1 MQRGFILDK
10 STLRKLTFL
19 LVFFLMK
26 TKGQGIRS
34 AQHQLLNFSISIQ
47 LLRYAVTREQGPMQN
62 LTSFLKHSDIGVLF
76 TLALLITPA
85 TQVTAGTYLDSGH
98 GGSWSDPSR
107 TTGQGAVREELKTEY
122 VAGNCAHCHEQHA
135 SIGGVE
141 PSPVNG
147 TPSAHMLFDDLAG
160 NALCNHCHDN
170 STANGADNI
179 ASQIAPNKT
188 YSHDPASS
196 IGTVLCDDCHD
207 PHVSQTT
214 PHSEAADGNAVK
226 GPLLSVAGTS
236 VSSWT
241 PGSPGSGGENLGI
254 LSLNPLAEPINYEYE
269 LCFRCH
275 ANNQYPS
282 NPNLDVGLQFNPNSY
297 SVHPVATNS
306 RQWNN
311 AFLRGISSS
320 LKTPWVDAGNLDHQM
335 YCSDCH
341 GSDTTGDPQGPH
353 GSSIDNILQAAGPD
367 SSLDNLCL
375 KCHNDPA
382 TAGNSDWLDLPGYGN
397 PSGGTPNGGHSL
409 TAHQYDATNNP
420 LGCLACHG
428 GIGNTTLAS
437 SIHGANYLWPDAG
450 GGTGKTST
458 AFLIPSG
465 DSSFT
470 ITQLYYTGSN
480 DTAGNRHC
488 AASCHSGGVAY
499 VY

>member
-1 MQRGFILDK
+1 MPNPTYLPK
-10 STLRKLTFL
+10 AS
-19 LVFFLMK
+19 
-26 TKGQGIRS
+26 GI
-34 AQHQLLNFSISIQ
+34 
-47 LLRYAVTREQGPMQN
+47 V
-62 LTSFLKHSDIGVLF
+62 VLF
-76 TLALLITPA
+76 MLALLTTPTA
-85 TQVTAGTYLDSGH
+85 QVTAGTYLDSAH
-98 GGSWSDPSR
+98 GGNWSDPSR
-107 TTGQGAVREELKTEY
+107 ITGQGAKRTELTDY
-122 VAGNCAHCHEQHA
+122 AAGNCAHCHEQHA
-135 SIGGVE
+135 SIGGSE
-141 PSPVNG
+141 PGPING
-147 TPSAHMLFDDLAG
+147 SPSAHLLFDVLAG
-160 NALCNHCHDN
+160 NALCNHCHDS
-170 STANGADNI
+170 STANGADDI
-179 ASQIAPNKT
+179 ATQIAKT

-196 IGTVLCDDCHD
+196 IGSVLCNDCHD
-207 PHVSQTT
+207 SHVAQITT
-214 PHSEAADGNAVK
+214 HSEAVDGNAVE

-241 PGSPGSGGENLGI
+241 PGFPNSGIENLGI
-254 LSLNPLAEPINYEYE
+254 LSLNPLAEPISYEYE

-275 ANNQYPS
+275 ANDQYPS
-282 NPNLDVGLQFNPNSY
+282 NPNLDVGLQFNPNNY

-306 RQWNN
+306 NQWKN
-311 AFLRGISSS
+311 AFLRGINSS
-320 LKTPWVDAGNLDHQM
+320 LKTPWVDSGNLDHQM

-341 GSDTTGDPQGPH
+341 GSETAGNPQGPH
-353 GSSIDNILQAAGPD
+353 GSEIEHILKDSGPGG
-367 SSLDNLCL
+367 SFDNLCL

-409 TAHQYDATNNP
+409 AAHQYDATNNP

-428 GIGNTTLAS
+428 GIGNTSLAS

-470 ITQLYYTGSN
+470 ITQLYYTGS